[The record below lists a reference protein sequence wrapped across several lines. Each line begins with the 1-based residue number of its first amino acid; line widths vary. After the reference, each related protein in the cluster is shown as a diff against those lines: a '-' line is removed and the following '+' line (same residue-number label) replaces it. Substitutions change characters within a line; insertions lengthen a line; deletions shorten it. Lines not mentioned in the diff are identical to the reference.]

1 MHVTDII
8 VNEKKLT
15 EKVWQR
21 VISRVLKP
29 EGVCMLLSWK
39 FDRREDSWERNRAE
53 GCFEIPAEWFH
64 SRWACFSTV
73 PFLCLVIH
81 RLQSADCVQCACWW
95 MCVLIYTY
103 SGSKVMAVWYVQPAE
118 NTLKGR
124 KHGYRC
130 VDGDRVLW
138 SEFLEHGMLWKVERW
153 IWSYTRVKKG
163 DWHLYTV
170 HCVGKKIRVLGVF
183 GSLLENCLYKFSNM
197 TNW

>member
-1 MHVTDII
+1 
-8 VNEKKLT
+8 
-15 EKVWQR
+15 
-21 VISRVLKP
+21 
-29 EGVCMLLSWK
+29 
-39 FDRREDSWERNRAE
+39 
-53 GCFEIPAEWFH
+53 
-64 SRWACFSTV
+64 
-73 PFLCLVIH
+73 
-81 RLQSADCVQCACWW
+81 
-95 MCVLIYTY
+95 
-103 SGSKVMAVWYVQPAE
+103 MAVWYVQPAE

-170 HCVGKKIRVLGVF
+170 HCVGKKIGVLGVF
-183 GSLLENCLYKFSNM
+183 GSLLENCLCKFSNM